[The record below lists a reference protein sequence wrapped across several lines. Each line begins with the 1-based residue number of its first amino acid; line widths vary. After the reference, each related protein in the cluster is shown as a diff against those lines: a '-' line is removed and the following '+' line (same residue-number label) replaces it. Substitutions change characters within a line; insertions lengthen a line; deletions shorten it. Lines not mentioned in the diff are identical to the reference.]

1 MPSFLFDD
9 MKKQLNAIYDNL
21 SANEIKGNTTK
32 MKVEPTFEVKTYEKS
47 GRLDGYFS
55 RGQSNAYRV
64 SRRRGYNR
72 FKENNQTRYTRRQPS
87 DSQRVAPPNQYGS
100 INVVR
105 FVSWSIIGLKIVLIM
120 FKAEIVK

>member
-21 SANEIKGNTTK
+21 STNEIKGSTTK
-32 MKVEPTFEVKTYEKS
+32 IKVEATFEVKAYEKS

-55 RGQSNAYRV
+55 RVQSNAYRV
-64 SRRRGYNR
+64 SRGRGYNR

-87 DSQRVAPPNQYGS
+87 DSQRVTPPNQYGS
-100 INVVR
+100 INVVQ
-105 FVSWSIIGLKIVLIM
+105 FVS
-120 FKAEIVK
+120 